1 MLLWLSLAVAIV
13 ATIAA
18 VTFAALRGLDAFR
31 ATKALSRQASG
42 ELARIEASSARIE
55 AHLALAAESGTR
67 LEASLARLRRS
78 QAQLNVLRSAIDD
91 VRASVERVTS
101 VYPRK

>member
-18 VTFAALRGLDAFR
+18 VVFAVRRGLEAFR
-31 ATKALSRQASG
+31 AAKALSRTAAG
-42 ELARIEASSARIE
+42 ELARIEESSARIE

-67 LEASLARLRRS
+67 LDASLVRLRRS
-78 QAQLNVLRSAIDD
+78 NAQLNVLRSAIDD
-91 VRASVERVTS
+91 VRDSVGRWTS